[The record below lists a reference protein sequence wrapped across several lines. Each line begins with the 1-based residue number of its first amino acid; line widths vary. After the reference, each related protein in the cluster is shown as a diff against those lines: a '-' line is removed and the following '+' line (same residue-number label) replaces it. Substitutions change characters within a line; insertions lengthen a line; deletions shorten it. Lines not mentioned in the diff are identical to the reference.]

1 MALVRTT
8 DTEEYHDRYSYRTD
22 DFQFIVL
29 TDDDPPSSVMENFFP
44 INIVWSLNIQ
54 DNIKYVRP

>member
-22 DFQFIVL
+22 DFQFIIL

-44 INIVWSLNIQ
+44 INIVWILIFKT
-54 DNIKYVRP
+54 IFKYVRP